1 MTRYE
6 ELAKLAAKDSKAHF
20 EERAACADCARAA
33 ASHVIDYLQ
42 SPHDA
47 ICFTVLDAD
56 LRATSETS
64 VTPELRLAPDSTWY
78 FGLQIRF
85 NANDSPHFGIV
96 NLTIGVSPTAAGH
109 VLEFEHEFAVS
120 PNEPASFLPFA
131 KHVADSIAN
140 DYNRPRKARSTH
152 IGFVPVA

>member
-20 EERAACADCARAA
+20 EERAACAYCARAA
-33 ASHVIDYLQ
+33 ASYVVDYLQ
-42 SPHDA
+42 APHDA
-47 ICFTVLDAD
+47 VCFTVLDAD

-64 VTPELRLAPDSTWY
+64 VTPELRLAPDSIWY
-78 FGLQIRF
+78 FCLQIRF
-85 NANDSPHFGIV
+85 NSKDSPHFGIV
-96 NLTIGVSPTAAGH
+96 NLTIGVSPTATGH
-109 VLEFEHEFAVS
+109 VLKFERDFAVS

-131 KHVADSIAN
+131 EHVADSTAN
-140 DYNRPRKARSTH
+140 DYNRPRKARRNH

>member
-1 MTRYE
+1 VTRYE

-20 EERAACADCARAA
+20 EERAACAHCARAA

-42 SPHDA
+42 APQDA
-47 ICFTVLDAD
+47 ICFTALDAD
-56 LRATSETS
+56 LHATSETF
-64 VTPELRLAPDSTWY
+64 VTPELRLAPDSNWY

-85 NANDSPHFGIV
+85 NSKDSPHFGIV
-96 NLTIGVSPTAAGH
+96 NLTIGVSSTATGH
-109 VLEFEHEFAVS
+109 MLEFEREFAVS

-131 KHVADSIAN
+131 EYVANSIAN